1 MQANTNTAASV
12 SATNRRRFTVG
23 ALLTALA
30 LGVGVLAGMRLA
42 SEPTGNRAYAQD
54 TSGLVNPAD
63 QRRQMIAELRRLN
76 DRLDGIQQTLN
87 SSLRSG
93 PVDVSVVQLPKNAL
107 ASE

>member
-1 MQANTNTAASV
+1 MQANTNTEPSV
-12 SATNRRRFTVG
+12 PANHRRRFTIG
-23 ALLTALA
+23 ALLTVCA

-42 SEPTGNRAYAQD
+42 SEPAGSRAYAQD
-54 TSGLVNPAD
+54 TSGMVNPAD
-63 QRRQMIAELRRLN
+63 QRRQIIAELRRLN